1 MGGAGATRPGPRG
14 ATFPRE
20 RGRVILRRL
29 RGAAPV
35 GRFAA
40 VAILAIALGLVL
52 GVRFLSQRAATRS
65 AFPLAEGTI
74 EVEGLTAP
82 IEILRDARG
91 VPHVRAQSEA
101 DAFLGLG
108 FAHAQDRLGQM
119 LWLLRLARG
128 RTAEVQG
135 AGGLAAD
142 RLARTLDLGGLA
154 DAQAEQ
160 LDPEARAVLE
170 AYSRGVNLRM
180 ARILDGDAA
189 PPVAVGRR
197 LPVEEWSPADS
208 LAVMKVYAWGLSGAL
223 DASLVLSDLIQ
234 HLGPV
239 AARRFFPDAGVASR
253 PLGPIPV
260 TAQRRAPGT
269 PAWSDPL
276 RRSLGLSGRGVGSS
290 AWVVGGAH
298 TESGHPIL
306 VADAHL
312 EPTVPVLLHLAHVQ
326 GGDLDV
332 AGAALPG
339 VPVFWTGH
347 NRSVAWASTHARA
360 VTTDLYVETL
370 RPSAATRYH
379 DGEGWRRVAEREETI
394 VVRGGEDEVLL
405 VRSTRHGPLVN
416 PILEGDR
423 EAMALAWAGARSAEP
438 GIASL
443 LAVARAA
450 DAEALVR
457 ALESHGEPPLAVV
470 YADAEGA
477 AGLQVAGWIPRR
489 AIATGLE
496 TLPGRARLYD
506 WHGRVPSAALPRV
519 RLNRGGGWAI
529 AADNRF
535 APARPDTEIEWLW
548 RHGERARRIDHLLR
562 LAERRGPVELRR
574 MARMQSDQRLPRF
587 REFMQDALAL
597 AGDTAVLAAEARE
610 IVALLE
616 GWNGE
621 ATASSPGA
629 AAYHVFLG
637 TLTEQLL
644 ERDLGEDL
652 LGRYL
657 ALPQVDPA
665 QLVAEIVADA
675 ARAGALDARA
685 AWSDAASVGAAV
697 RVSLRETWFSLSYL
711 LGPNREKWSWGR
723 LHPLRFR
730 PFGPGRRADAL
741 GPFAFGGSSTTV
753 GVAEYDPAA
762 PFAVRV
768 TAPFRFAIDTS
779 ELDEALVSLAPGQS
793 EHPGHPHFS
802 DGLGGWLAGKPGLL
816 ASSRLQVEE
825 SAVSRLVLAPKS

>member
-1 MGGAGATRPGPRG
+1 M
-14 ATFPRE
+14 
-20 RGRVILRRL
+20 
-29 RGAAPV
+29 

-40 VAILAIALGLVL
+40 MLLLAVALGLVL
-52 GVRFLSQRAATRS
+52 LVRQLSQHAAARG
-65 AFPLAEGTI
+65 AFPEDDGEI
-74 EVEGLTAP
+74 QVEGLPAP

-91 VPHVRAQSEA
+91 VPHVRAESEL

-119 LWLLRLARG
+119 LWLMRLARG

-135 AGGLAAD
+135 SGGLAAD

-154 DAQAEQ
+154 DAQ
-160 LDPEARAVLE
+160 LEALEPDTRAVLE
-170 AYSRGVNLRM
+170 AYARGVNLRV
-180 ARILDGDAA
+180 ARIHAGEAS
-189 PPVAVGRR
+189 PPVTLGRR
-197 LPVEEWSPADS
+197 ALVEEWKPADS
-208 LAVMKVYAWGLSGAL
+208 LAVMKLYAWGLSGAL

-234 HLGPV
+234 HLGSSN
-239 AARRFFPDAGVASR
+239 ARRFFPDAGMASQA
-253 PLGPIPV
+253 LIPIPV
-260 TAQRRAPGT
+260 TAQNRGGAGAPWG
-269 PAWSDPL
+269 DPL
-276 RRSLGLSGRGVGSS
+276 RGALGLRGQAVGSS
-290 AWVVGGAH
+290 AWVVGGEH
-298 TESGHPIL
+298 TESGRPIL
-306 VADAHL
+306 VADTHL
-312 EPTVPVLLHLAHVQ
+312 EPTAPVLLHLAHIQ
-326 GGDLDV
+326 GGGLDV

-347 NRSVAWASTHARA
+347 NRAVAWASTHARA

-370 RPSAATRYH
+370 RPGGAERYH
-379 DGEGWRRVAEREETI
+379 DGEDWRRVAHRDETI
-394 VVRGGEDEVLL
+394 VVRGGEDEVLR

-423 EAMALAWAGARSAEP
+423 ETMALAWAGAQSGDP
-438 GIASL
+438 GLASL
-443 LAVARAA
+443 LAVARARSA
-450 DAEALVR
+450 DELVQALR
-457 ALESHGEPPLAVV
+457 GHAEPPLAMV
-470 YADAEGA
+470 YADAAGA

-506 WHGRVPSAALPRV
+506 WRGRVPFAVLPRAQLEKG
-519 RLNRGGGWAI
+519 RGWAI

-535 APARPDTEIEWLW
+535 APVAPEAEIEWLW
-548 RHGERARRIDHLLR
+548 RNGERARRIDQLVR
-562 LAERRGPVELRR
+562 LAVRRGPVELRR
-574 MARMQSDQRLPRF
+574 MARVQSDLRIPRA
-587 REFMQDALAL
+587 RELVGNALAL
-597 AGDTAVLAAEARE
+597 AGAPGALAAEARE
-610 IVALLE
+610 IVALLQD
-616 GWNGE
+616 WNGE
-621 ATASSPGA
+621 ATPGSAGA

-637 TLTEQLL
+637 TLTGQLL
-644 ERDLGEDL
+644 ERELGADL

-675 ARAGALDARA
+675 ARGNPSGSG
-685 AWSDAASVGAAV
+685 WSDPGTVGAAV
-697 RVSLRETWFSLSYL
+697 RLSLRETWFSLSYL

-730 PFGPGRRADAL
+730 PFGPGRVAEGL
-741 GPFAFGGSSTTV
+741 GPFAFGGSGTTV

-793 EHPGHPHFS
+793 EHRGHRHFR
-802 DGLGGWLAGKPGLL
+802 DGLDGWLEGKPGLL

-825 SAVSRLVLAPKS
+825 SAVARLVLAPAP